1 MNMKEKDKKML
12 NQAITSVG
20 IYTENQ
26 SKVLCELVNSAVEN
40 KVYIPVTKINERT
53 GVARPTIYAALNKL
67 MIDGVIEQDRQ
78 NKGVFEINQK
88 KLDFIISSYKKQSS
102 R

>member
-1 MNMKEKDKKML
+1 M
-12 NQAITSVG
+12 
-20 IYTENQ
+20 YTENQ
-26 SKVLCELVNSAVEN
+26 SKVLCELVNSAVDN
-40 KVYIPVTKINERT
+40 MVYIPVAKINQRT

-88 KLDFIISSYKKQSS
+88 KLNFIISSYKKQIPK
-102 R
+102 